1 MSKAKGSRAEREL
14 LRMFYDTGIWGGCRT
29 AGSGSTPLP
38 SPDLLVANGK
48 RYLAI
53 ECKSLKSNS
62 KYLEKEQIKELIE
75 FSKKFGAEPWVGLR
89 FNNIGWYFIQ
99 PHKLKK
105 TKNGSLVVSLNLLEE
120 KGFNFNRLIN
130 DQK

>member
-1 MSKAKGSRAEREL
+1 MGTKAKGSRAEREL
-14 LRMFYDTGIWGGCRT
+14 LTMFWENNFAGYRA

-38 SPDLLVANGK
+38 SPDLLVGNGK

-53 ECKSLKSNS
+53 ECKSLKTKA
-62 KYLEKEQIKELIE
+62 KYLEEKQIKELIE

-99 PHKLKK
+99 PHILEKSKK
-105 TKNGSLVVSLNLLEE
+105 GSLIASLDILQKSGLS
-120 KGFNFNRLIN
+120 FNDLI
-130 DQK
+130 KR

>member
-14 LRMFYDTGIWGGCRT
+14 LAMFWGNSYAGFRV

-38 SPDLLVANGK
+38 SPDLLVGNGK

-53 ECKSLKSNS
+53 ECKSLKTKA
-62 KYLEKEQIKELIE
+62 KYLEEKQIKELIE

-89 FNNIGWYFIQ
+89 FNSLGWYFIQ
-99 PHKLKK
+99 PGKLEKSKK
-105 TKNGSLVVSLNLLEE
+105 GSLIASLDILKE
-120 KGFNFNRLIN
+120 KGLTFNELIN
-130 DQK
+130 K